1 MVSEAAP
8 FVGGG
13 AATDHRESAVR
24 TDPPAEPPVAQIL
37 RRVLEAARIL
47 DPLAVQAELDRA
59 AAAFGLPRCI
69 DEIVM
74 PANRQLSRLLADGE
88 RTTAQHLMAT
98 EALRTWLSHRAS
110 LAPAPL
116 PTGPIVLACGP
127 RDRETIG
134 LESLALLLRFR
145 RVPCRVL
152 GARVTPFTLTIAA
165 QAADATGVVIV
176 AADLRRLPQ
185 AVVSLRAANAL
196 DIPVFFAG
204 PAFASEKSRFGL
216 PGHYLGIRLDP
227 ACTIVVDMA
236 LMGLQNPTGPG

>member
-24 TDPPAEPPVAQIL
+24 TDPPAETLAVQIL
-37 RRVLEAARIL
+37 LRVLEAARIL

-74 PANRQLSRLLADGE
+74 PANRQLSRLMADGE

-185 AVVSLRAANAL
+185 AVAL
-196 DIPVFFAG
+196 WAPQTPWTSRCSSPG
-204 PAFASEKSRFGL
+204 RPSRRRSSRFGL

-227 ACTIVVDMA
+227 ACTIVVDMV
-236 LMGLQNPTGPG
+236 LMGLQHPTGPG